1 MAATRLCRCGTAI
14 AKFYAKIWGN
24 MMAVAMRSYAWQI
37 FRGLSAVN
45 FWVQASKFTGFR
57 AAIRVFAAAFGA
69 QFTLNRLN
77 LTAFFTVRF

>member
-1 MAATRLCRCGTAI
+1 
-14 AKFYAKIWGN
+14 

-69 QFTLNRLN
+69 QFT
-77 LTAFFTVRF
+77 